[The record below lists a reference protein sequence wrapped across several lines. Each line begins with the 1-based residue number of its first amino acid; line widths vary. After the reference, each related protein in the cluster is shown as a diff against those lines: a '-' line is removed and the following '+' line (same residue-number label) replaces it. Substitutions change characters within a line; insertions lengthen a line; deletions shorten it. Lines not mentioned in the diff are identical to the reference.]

1 MLASRK
7 RKSAPGTAGS
17 PAVASAAATAD
28 PYNPLRDRELLA
40 AAVQTLASAVVKE
53 GRRLT
58 AMEFCVE
65 VLRALGLAEIAI
77 GQAERIFISSARKA
91 ALADRDAHL
100 VTKPPP
106 ATPVAVPDLDA
117 VAAALREFRS
127 SRSDASPPGQPGQ
140 LVQPSQPG
148 QQPGHADDFGLGA
161 RLDAN
166 PNPNPNPDPN
176 NPNPNP
182 NPNAHPKLGARLEA
196 RLDAAELRASSLVHM
211 PGLVSPAEVTLT
223 LALTLAL

>member
-1 MLASRK
+1 MPASRK
-7 RKSAPGTAGS
+7 RKAAPGTAGS
-17 PAVASAAATAD
+17 PAVATAAASAE

-40 AAVQTLASAVVKE
+40 AAVQTLASAVAKE

-106 ATPVAVPDLDA
+106 ATPVVVPGLDA
-117 VAAALREFRS
+117 VAAALREFR
-127 SRSDASPPGQPGQ
+127 G
-140 LVQPSQPG
+140 SQPG
-148 QQPGHADDFGLGA
+148 QQPGHSDDFGLGA
-161 RLDAN
+161 RLDA
-166 PNPNPNPDPN
+166 
-176 NPNPNP
+176 
-182 NPNAHPKLGARLEA
+182 
-196 RLDAAELRASSLVHM
+196 RLDAAELRASAFVHM
-211 PGLVSPAEVTLT
+211 PGLVSTAEAEAIARG
-223 LALTLAL
+223 LASGGASSERATALRESSGTGRNGAYGAVNLAKVPQLP

>member
-1 MLASRK
+1 MPASRK
-7 RKSAPGTAGS
+7 RKAAPGTAGS
-17 PAVASAAATAD
+17 PAVATAAATAE

-40 AAVQTLASAVVKE
+40 AAVQTLASAVTNE

-106 ATPVAVPDLDA
+106 ATPVVVPGLDA
-117 VAAALREFRS
+117 VAAALREFR
-127 SRSDASPPGQPGQ
+127 G
-140 LVQPSQPG
+140 SQPD
-148 QQPGHADDFGLGA
+148 QQPGHSDDFGLGA

-166 PNPNPNPDPN
+166 PNPNPNPN
-176 NPNPNP
+176 AIPNPNP
-182 NPNAHPKLGARLEA
+182 NPNTKYSTTTRSCA
-196 RLDAAELRASSLVHM
+196 
-211 PGLVSPAEVTLT
+211 
-223 LALTLAL
+223 